1 MKRTPNEWFDYTQIS
16 VLRWTSVSWF
26 VVCIKESLLQLLVI
40 RSVNGFTKHHILC
53 GGGELLACAAVVIQF
68 LVVAIW

>member
-26 VVCIKESLLQLLVI
+26 VVCIKESLLQQLLVI

-53 GGGELLACAAVVIQF
+53 GGDTNSWVGGLF